1 MQTLFQ
7 QVTDTSQTVL
17 TLKGTA
23 DVTAKTT
30 IGNVPIAG
38 IAFNVP
44 SSLAGINQFG
54 GEASLSNISV
64 TGSGGSG
71 GNQYVTSPL
80 TTQLDNPSNISLT
93 TNDVALPVIYN
104 GVQLGRAAINVSS
117 YCRPSTILFTNT
129 LTYFAAVRSR
139 AWHQQRSDG
148 VRILSQRPQ
157 RYSCS
162 RLLD

>member
-7 QVTDTSQTVL
+7 QVTDTAQSLL

-54 GEASLSNISV
+54 GKASLSNISV

-71 GNQYVTSPL
+71 GNQYSISPL
-80 TTQLDNPSNISLT
+80 TTQLNNPSNVSLT
-93 TNDVALPVIYN
+93 TNNIALPVLYN
-104 GVQLGRAAINVSS
+104 GVQLGRAAIDVSS
-117 YCRPSTILFTNT
+117 YRWLFFVLTNT
-129 LTYFAAVRSR
+129 PICFAV
-139 AWHQQRSDG
+139 
-148 VRILSQRPQ
+148 I
-157 RYSCS
+157 
-162 RLLD
+162 